1 MSDVAVANDRPADT
15 RARILSAALLVF
27 AERGFE
33 GATIKEITTIA
44 DANIAAVN
52 YHFRSKDE
60 LVRQVLETFL
70 RPIND
75 ARLAALDACERRSR
89 GVVSLR
95 KLSEALVWPMVQLS
109 RDEKGGRALIRL
121 LLQVRAL
128 PRKTTNAVVASQFD
142 PVHERFVDALHR
154 ALPKLSRED
163 VIWRYDFARGA
174 IMQVLADLDPHLR
187 RLAALERELAEVD
200 DATIVEH
207 LVSFIVG
214 GFSAGRAF
222 AKNPAPRRSGHEGD
236 GQRRKSASPK
246 GGLSRT

>member
-1 MSDVAVANDRPADT
+1 MSDAAVANDQPADT
-15 RARILSAALLVF
+15 RERILSAALHVF
-27 AERGFE
+27 AERGFD
-33 GATIKEITTIA
+33 GATIKEITKAA

-60 LVRQVLETFL
+60 LVRQVLEAFL
-70 RPIND
+70 RPINA
-75 ARLAALDACERRSR
+75 ARLAALDAFERQSR
-89 GVVSLR
+89 GAVCLR
-95 KLSEALVWPMVQLS
+95 ELSEALVRPMVRLS

-128 PRKTTNAVVASQFD
+128 PRRTTNDVVAAQFD

-154 ALPKLSRED
+154 ALPRLPREE

-187 RLAALERELAEVD
+187 RLAALQKGLAEAD
-200 DATIVEH
+200 DGIIVQH

-214 GFSAGRAF
+214 GFSARPAF
-222 AKNPAPRRSGHEGD
+222 AERPRRGKGRGE
-236 GQRRKSASPK
+236 GQRRRPTSPK
-246 GGLSRT
+246 KLGPSRV